1 MCPPATYFAANQFHH
16 KHADILGCDMFD
28 VADTDI
34 EFGTASGLQA
44 AYCLFEPI
52 GGHASQPTDTMVRCP
67 GVSPRWQRNTV
78 QRQHHVEHIALDWPT
93 KRSTGSM
100 QYGHVR
106 ICLDLRQCSSKV
118 FDSYCH
124 PIWQHCR
131 N

>member
-44 AYCLFEPI
+44 AYCLFEP

-67 GVSPRWQRNTV
+67 GVSPR
-78 QRQHHVEHIALDWPT
+78 
-93 KRSTGSM
+93 RSPQISEAVG
-100 QYGHVR
+100 
-106 ICLDLRQCSSKV
+106 K
-118 FDSYCH
+118 
-124 PIWQHCR
+124 
-131 N
+131 